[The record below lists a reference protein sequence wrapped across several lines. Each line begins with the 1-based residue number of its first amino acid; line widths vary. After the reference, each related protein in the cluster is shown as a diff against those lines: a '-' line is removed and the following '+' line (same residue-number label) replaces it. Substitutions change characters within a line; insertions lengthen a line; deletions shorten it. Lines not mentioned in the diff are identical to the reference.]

1 MKKMLSLFSAIMI
14 RPTIYRAVTKCAVAL
29 TVVLLWD
36 RYVNKG
42 LLPVGRDGCFAAA
55 LLLFGL
61 AWLNYLRLDGLEVP
75 HLLTGKNRPE
85 KKKKR
90 RRLTGDIADFADEH
104 IVPFDELSEE
114 EQLACSMAA
123 NLASG
128 VIFLIPAVIIALMG

>member
-1 MKKMLSLFSAIMI
+1 MKKMLSLFSAVMI
-14 RPTIYRAVTKCAVAL
+14 RPTIYRAVTKCAVTL

-42 LLPVGRDGCFAAA
+42 LLPVWRDGCFVAA
-55 LLLFGL
+55 LFLFGL

-90 RRLTGDIADFADEH
+90 KRLTGDIADYADEH
-104 IVPFDELSEE
+104 IVPFDELSNE

-128 VIFLIPAVIIALMG
+128 VIFLIPALFGLLG

>member
-1 MKKMLSLFSAIMI
+1 MRKEAQAPQETETSRRREVYEWIQALVCS
-14 RPTIYRAVTKCAVAL
+14 VL

-42 LLPVGRDGCFAAA
+42 LLPVGRDGCFVAA
-55 LLLFGL
+55 LFLFGL

-90 RRLTGDIADFADEH
+90 RRPDRMPPAIPRSLNARQKDST
-104 IVPFDELSEE
+104 
-114 EQLACSMAA
+114 EQKS
-123 NLASG
+123 
-128 VIFLIPAVIIALMG
+128 LMKPYYITKGN

>member
-14 RPTIYRAVTKCAVAL
+14 RPTIYRAVTKCAVML

-42 LLPVGRDGCFAAA
+42 LLPVGRDGCFVAA
-55 LLLFGL
+55 LILFGL

-90 RRLTGDIADFADEH
+90 RRLTGTLRTSRTSTLCPLTSCLRRSSWPALWPPIWPA
-104 IVPFDELSEE
+104 
-114 EQLACSMAA
+114 ACS
-123 NLASG
+123 S
-128 VIFLIPAVIIALMG
+128 